1 MPVRRNRFRKKF
13 GFVLFQEGY
22 QAEEVV
28 KWLDGAWLLDQRIMV
43 KHARR
48 KDNEQRWRE
57 VKHYE
62 RQNLAKTIVG
72 EEEHRVYQQQ
82 NISYSK
88 GEINKEREGKSYK
101 QALMGI
107 EVMLEQVLGKK
118 DDLFVGVGG
127 KKQCATVEAVVDEES
142 LQRLENCVVGSANG
156 WFDAE

>member
-1 MPVRRNRFRKKF
+1 MKR
-13 GFVLFQEGY
+13 
-22 QAEEVV
+22 
-28 KWLDGAWLLDQRIMV
+28 LDGAWLLDQRIMV

-101 QALMGI
+101 
-107 EVMLEQVLGKK
+107 
-118 DDLFVGVGG
+118 
-127 KKQCATVEAVVDEES
+127 
-142 LQRLENCVVGSANG
+142 
-156 WFDAE
+156 